1 MMSRIQNSWA
11 LVQASWGVLHADREL
26 LVYPIVSFLASLV
39 VLATFLVPMFLAGVF
54 DSAVGVEIVGPI
66 VGFVF
71 YVVMYFVTIFA
82 NAALVGA
89 TMIRLKGGD
98 PTLADG
104 FRIAWQHLG
113 SILGYAVIAATVGV
127 ILRTLSERGGI
138 VGRIVSGL
146 VGMAW
151 GLATFLVVPILVV
164 EEVGPIE
171 AVKRSARLLKETW
184 SEQIVGNLSIGLI
197 FGLLALGVILLGVI
211 LLMVLARLQNVAGLI
226 TVGVSL
232 VIALSALALVGTTLS
247 GIYAAAVYRFAT
259 TGDAGGYFDEDMI
272 KGAFK
277 PAR

>member
-1 MMSRIQNSWA
+1 MPDRLRHSWA
-11 LVQASWGVLHADREL
+11 LVQASWGVLRADREL
-26 LVYPIVSFLASLV
+26 LIYPIVSFLASLV
-39 VLATFLVPMFLAGVF
+39 VLATFLAPMLLAGVF
-54 DSAVGVEIVGPI
+54 DSAVGVEIIGPI

-89 TMIRLKGGD
+89 TMIRLKGGN

-104 FRIAWQHLG
+104 FRIAWQHLT
-113 SILGYAVIAATVGV
+113 SILGYAVIAATVGMV
-127 ILRTLSERGGI
+127 LRALSERGGV
-138 VGRIVSGL
+138 VGRTVAGL

-151 GLATFLVVPILVV
+151 GLATFLVVPILVM
-164 EEVGPIE
+164 EDVGPLE

-197 FGLLALGVILLGVI
+197 FGLLAVGVILVGVI
-211 LLMVLARLQNVAGLI
+211 LIIILARAQSVAGLI
-226 TVGVSL
+226 AVGVSL
-232 VIALSALALVGTTLS
+232 VVALSAIALVGTTLS

-259 TGDAGGYFDEDMI
+259 TGDAGGYFDVDMI

-277 PAR
+277 PA